1 MPDFP
6 LAVETS
12 EAPAAADARGAMPAP
27 GPPAASATQRSAAL
41 VVAAALLL
49 LFALAWPQARSALPP
64 LRAMVA
70 PYQAILAL
78 VALLTASLLLAQAR
92 STGSQPL
99 LLLGCSYWF
108 SAWMTVAHAVGLPGG
123 GSTAAAAWLQWLWHG
138 GFALGVAGYAAWPA
152 RQARSVRLLPAL
164 AASSALVALALL
176 LAGAAA
182 PSLAVGAAPRAA
194 LTLAASA
201 IGVLALALQWRRGLR
216 SLHDLWLRVVLLAWL
231 LALLLGGSLHG
242 SRFDLG
248 WYAGQLCTLVADAT
262 LLVAL
267 LLESSR
273 LQGHLAAAG
282 LREQRLQ
289 AELLRTSQA
298 RFETTFAH
306 AAVGMALLTPQLTWL
321 RANPKLCELLGCAE
335 DELVDRDALQWLHAQ
350 DRESARQ
357 TIQRMLDGGLPG
369 SISQRRLLRRDGSS
383 LWVQTTLALVRGQ
396 AGAPEHFIGVIEDI
410 QSRKDAQEALRDAEQ
425 RFRTV
430 FDHAPVS
437 ISIHHAH
444 TGELLQAN
452 TRALA
457 QCGGAAQPATPAK
470 ATAGA
475 GFACAGAAREIR
487 SAASAERLLEWRSL
501 DAQGQPR
508 WEEVQLSPVQLDGQ
522 SRVLAIATDI
532 TARKELQRRILEVT
546 TAEQE
551 RIGREIHD
559 GIGQQLTALTLLS
572 SGLQRR
578 LRGAGQVVEA
588 DALQQL
594 QQHLESALAQARAL
608 ARGLAA
614 VDIDRRGLPQALRTL
629 VADVESATG
638 TACLYRGLDNLDL
651 GDASRGMHLL
661 RIAQEAMNNALRHAH
676 ATSIELRLKRLR
688 GELVLQVLDDGMGI
702 DAATARKGNLGLHTM
717 AYRAGALGGRL
728 AVRRRRPKGTEVRC
742 TVPLPEKADAQR
754 AGAQHE

>member
-1 MPDFP
+1 MQDFP
-6 LAVETS
+6 LAAPTS
-12 EAPAAADARGAMPAP
+12 ETDARAAMPAP
-27 GPPAASATQRSAAL
+27 GPPAASAAQRSAAL

-49 LFALAWPQARSALPP
+49 LFALAWPQARTALPP
-64 LRAMVA
+64 LLAVVA
-70 PYQAILAL
+70 PYQATLAL

-92 STGSQPL
+92 STGSQAL
-99 LLLGCSYWF
+99 LWLGGSYWF
-108 SAWMTVAHAVGLPGG
+108 SAWMTVAHALRLPGA
-123 GSTAAAAWLQWLWHG
+123 GSAAAWLQWLWHG
-138 GFALGVAGYAAWPA
+138 GFALGIAAYAAWPA
-152 RQARSVRLLPAL
+152 RQPGRVRLLPAL

-176 LAGAAA
+176 LADSAARTI
-182 PSLAVGAAPRAA
+182 AVSAEPRTA
-194 LTLAASA
+194 LTLAASSVGA
-201 IGVLALALQWRRGLR
+201 LALALQWRRGLQ

-248 WYAGQLCTLVADAT
+248 WYTGQLCTLVADAT

-321 RANPKLCELLGCAE
+321 RANPKLCELVGCAE
-335 DELVDRDALQWLHAQ
+335 HELVGRDALQWLHAE
-350 DRESARQ
+350 DREAARR
-357 TIQRMLDGGLPG
+357 TIGRMLDASLP
-369 SISQRRLLRRDGSS
+369 SSTSQQRLLRKDGSS
-383 LWVQTTLALVRGQ
+383 LWVQTTAALVRGP
-396 AGAPEHFIGVIEDI
+396 AGVPEHFIGVIEDI
-410 QSRKDAQEALRDAEQ
+410 QSRKDAQDALRDAEQ

-437 ISIHHAH
+437 ISIHHAQ

-452 TRALA
+452 ARALA
-457 QCGGAAQPATPAK
+457 QCGGATQPATPAK
-470 ATAGA
+470 ATPGA

-487 SAASAERLLEWRSL
+487 SAASAEHLLEWRSL

-522 SRVLAIATDI
+522 ARVLAIATDI
-532 TARKELQRRILEVT
+532 TARKELQRRILEVA

-578 LRGAGQVVEA
+578 LRGSGQLAEA

-594 QQHLESALAQARAL
+594 QQHLESALAQTRAL

-638 TACLYRGLDNLDL
+638 IACLYRGLDSLDL
-651 GDASRGMHLL
+651 GDASRCMHLL

-676 ATSIELRLKRLR
+676 ATRIELRLKRLR
-688 GELVLQVLDDGMGI
+688 GELVLQVLDDGLGI

-717 AYRAGALGGRL
+717 AYRAGVLGARL
-728 AVRRRRPKGTEVRC
+728 AVRRRRSGGTEVRC
-742 TVPLPEKADAQR
+742 SVPLPAQAALQPGGADPR
-754 AGAQHE
+754 